1 MWAFHCSTSLFWG
14 HAVQEGLGG
23 LCRIGLHKAAVAV
36 GQVQHQV
43 VHLPLH
49 TSDDRYRLA
58 EIALGVAWWVGQGL
72 HYEVG
77 ILGTG
82 FTAVDGGFGT
92 PLSGQTAHTLVDR
105 FVKA

>member
-1 MWAFHCSTSLFWG
+1 M
-14 HAVQEGLGG
+14 
-23 LCRIGLHKAAVAV
+23 